1 MKSGR
6 RPILRSGING
16 FFADYALE
24 EFSEARFQAL
34 LHDPLEIVL
43 VVEKNTLLQ
52 GYVRLVLNSQSGL
65 EGYGEA
71 QIKTLYVGPRHH
83 NRGFGKELLRAG
95 LAMLAARGHSTPWL
109 AINAQ
114 NKEAMSFYMALG
126 FDRVGK
132 RNFCIGQTRVLNYIL
147 SSAGLPAVA
156 RQTALDDG

>member
-109 AINAQ
+109 AINA
-114 NKEAMSFYMALG
+114 KT
-126 FDRVGK
+126 K
-132 RNFCIGQTRVLNYIL
+132 RR
-147 SSAGLPAVA
+147 
-156 RQTALDDG
+156 